1 MIVAGALRP
10 ATTAPQHGA
19 AAQWSAANAGSD
31 MFTAELTRLN
41 TDLFSFYWAPACLF
55 EVCPVLNVVLFHNT
69 PHDCCL
75 GFLRSLR

>member
-1 MIVAGALRP
+1 MIVAGAGRP

-19 AAQWSAANAGSD
+19 AANAGSD